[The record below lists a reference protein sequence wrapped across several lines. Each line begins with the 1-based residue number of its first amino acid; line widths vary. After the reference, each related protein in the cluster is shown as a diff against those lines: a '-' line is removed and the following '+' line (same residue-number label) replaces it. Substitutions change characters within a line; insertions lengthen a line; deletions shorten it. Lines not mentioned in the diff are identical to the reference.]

1 MSGAHSFREQ
11 PFIAVDVLVEAHE
24 YRGVAKAKT
33 TATAK
38 AATRAKTPVKAEA
51 AEPKTARKAVK
62 AQAAGAERFEG
73 FADGEMRFFRALAKH
88 QDRDWFAEHKGE
100 YEEGW
105 AKPMAALLSEVRE
118 AVDSAYP
125 DCELGEPKV
134 FRIYRD
140 VRFGKDKSPFKTHVS
155 GVITAKPR
163 SKVTEAPAAFYLQ
176 LGTETFAGAGLYM
189 MDARALTS
197 FRTAVLDDERGGE
210 VAGMLQKLEKKGFEA
225 SAAEELKSAPRG
237 IDPDHPRIGLLKR
250 KGLVVSFPTLP
261 VELIESRKVLDWAIA
276 QAKLSAPLVRWLVYN
291 TV

>member
-1 MSGAHSFREQ
+1 MV
-11 PFIAVDVLVEAHE
+11 VDVSAGAPDH
-24 YRGVAKAKT
+24 RGVAKS
-33 TATAK
+33 TAK
-38 AATRAKTPVKAEA
+38 ARAKATAPVKTEA
-51 AEPKTARKAVK
+51 AAPKAARKTAKAESPE
-62 AQAAGAERFEG
+62 AGRFEG
-73 FADGEMRFFRALAKH
+73 FADGEMSFFRALAKH
-88 QDRDWFAEHKGE
+88 QSRDWFAEHKAE

-105 AKPMAALLSEVRE
+105 AKPMAALLAELRE
-118 AVDSAYP
+118 AVDDAYP
-125 DCELGEPKV
+125 DCELGEPKL

-189 MDARALTS
+189 MDPHALSS
-197 FRTAVLDDERGGE
+197 FRAAVLDDERGGE
-210 VAGMLQKLEKKGFEA
+210 VAEMLRKLEKKGFVA

-237 IDPDHPRIGLLKR
+237 LDPAHPRIDLLKR
-250 KGLVVSFPTLP
+250 KGLVVSFPALP
-261 VELIESRKVLDWAIA
+261 VELIDSRKVLDWAIT